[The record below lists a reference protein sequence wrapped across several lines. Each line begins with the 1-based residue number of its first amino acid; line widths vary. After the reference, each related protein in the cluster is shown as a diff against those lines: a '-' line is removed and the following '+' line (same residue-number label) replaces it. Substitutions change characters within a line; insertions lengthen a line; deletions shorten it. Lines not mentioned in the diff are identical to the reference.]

1 MKSSSECA
9 VSGFQV
15 RCRLRGLL
23 ACGLLVAGPVS
34 ADVIAD
40 FNLVGARTINTTTTA
55 KGPYRAVTPEEQR
68 SVLGSDLATMHAAMY
83 DAVVAI
89 AGGYEPYAVVPV
101 SPGAG
106 ASQPAAA
113 AAAACTVLAGLFPNR
128 LPEYEAE
135 CAPYRAGAGNGAVA
149 KGIKLGIEVGQKM
162 LAERKDDGRS
172 STRGYTPAG
181 GVGRFE
187 PPPGSSP
194 ALVFL
199 PDMRPFTLTSAMQFR
214 ADGPPD
220 LTSASYAYAFNEVRK
235 LGVAG
240 GAALTVG
247 QQDLARFH
255 TENPNVFTPRNLR
268 VFLNQ
273 RTVLE
278 NARLAAMLWVAYA
291 DALLGC
297 FESKY
302 YFDAWRPRTAIP
314 AANGD
319 GNPATTA
326 DPGWTPFV
334 NTPNHPEYPAAHA
347 CFGGV
352 TSEILE
358 SYFKTPRIK
367 FTWTST
373 ETGTSHDYRSVDEM
387 LHELKVARIYGG
399 MHFRFSSDDGATLGR
414 RTGRWV
420 ARNYFQPVPR
430 KHGKP

>member
-1 MKSSSECA
+1 MKSSHPLS
-9 VSGFQV
+9 VSGSPVF
-15 RCRLRGLL
+15 RALGGLL
-23 ACGLLVAGPVS
+23 AFGLLAAGPLS

-40 FNLVGARTINTTTTA
+40 FNVVGARTMNA
-55 KGPYRAVTPEEQR
+55 AAGAYPAVTAEER
-68 SVLGSDLATMHAAMY
+68 RTVLGHDLATMHAAMY

-89 AGGYEPYAVVPV
+89 AGGYEPFAVVPV
-101 SPGAG
+101 SPSAG
-106 ASQPAAA
+106 ASQEAAA

-128 LPEYEAE
+128 SPEYAAD
-135 CAPYRAGAGNGAVA
+135 CAPYQAGAGAGAIA
-149 KGIKLGIEVGQKM
+149 QGITLGIEVGQKM
-162 LAERKDDGRS
+162 LAERADDGRL
-172 STRGYTPAG
+172 TIAAYTPVG

-187 PPPGSSP
+187 AFPAGSSP
-194 ALVFL
+194 ALFFA
-199 PDMRPFTLTSAMQFR
+199 PAMRPFTLTSALQFR
-214 ADGPPD
+214 ADGPPH
-220 LTSASYAYAFNEVRK
+220 LTSATYAFAFNEVK
-235 LGVAG
+235 HLGVAG
-240 GAALTVG
+240 GAALTAE
-247 QQDLARFH
+247 QQDIARFH
-255 TENPNVFTPRNLR
+255 TENPNVLNPRNLR

-273 RTVLE
+273 PTVIE

-302 YFDAWRPRTAIP
+302 YFDSWRPRVAIP
-314 AANGD
+314 SAGAD
-319 GNPATTA
+319 GNPATVA

-352 TSEILE
+352 TFEVLR
-358 SYFKTPRIK
+358 SYFKTPRVR

-373 ETGTSHDYRSVDEM
+373 VTGTSHEFASVNAM
-387 LHELKVARIYGG
+387 LGELKLARIYGG

-420 ARNYFQPVPR
+420 VKNYFQPVKR